1 MFPRMRCATV
11 ADRRRFRKTPPR
23 PRVSVV
29 NLRSP
34 AFAILFAVSLIAAA
48 GNMALQSVLPAIGRE
63 FGLMD
68 TLVSAAFAISALL
81 WTLASPFW
89 ARLSDTLGRK
99 RVIQVGLGG
108 FVVSIAGF
116 GLAATSGLEH
126 WLGPAVAFALMTMAR
141 TIYGLF
147 GSAAPIAS
155 QAYVADRTSPEQRTQ
170 AMSLLASAQG
180 LGTVIGPALAPF
192 FVLPLVGLAGPMYAF
207 ALFGA
212 AVLFVVW
219 RRLPSGE
226 AVRIPSPSGH
236 REAAK
241 GLWKDPRVRDYL
253 LYGLLVTGA
262 QAVNISVLGFH
273 IIDELAVT
281 GTGAR
286 DAQPFIG
293 IAMLSGAAATLMVQW
308 GLIPLLKMQP
318 RDLMRWGAGLALAG
332 NLMSIAS
339 PGYYGV
345 VIGYAVVSMG
355 VGFARPG
362 FTAGSSLSVGPAEQG
377 AVAGL
382 MMSLAGLSFLAPP
395 VIGVALYE
403 LSEPAPFVANAVLLA
418 AATALCFL
426 STRLRAGPPDLPDRE
441 ETPSPETPP
450 ASQPGPEGNR

>member
-1 MFPRMRCATV
+1 M
-11 ADRRRFRKTPPR
+11 
-23 PRVSVV
+23 

-34 AFAILFAVSLIAAA
+34 AFAILFSVSLIAAA

-63 FGLMD
+63 FRLSD
-68 TLVSAAFAISALL
+68 TLVAGAFAISALM

-89 ARLSDTLGRK
+89 ARLSDRLGRK
-99 RVIQVGLGG
+99 KVILIGLSG
-108 FVVSIAGF
+108 FVVSMGGF
-116 GLAATSGLEH
+116 GLAATSGLEG
-126 WLGPAVAFALMTMAR
+126 WLAAAVAFALMAVAR
-141 TIYGLF
+141 TVYGVF

-180 LGTVIGPALAPF
+180 LGTVVGPALAPF
-192 FVLPLVGLAGPMYAF
+192 FVLPLIGLAGPMYAF

-212 AVLFVVW
+212 VVLFVTW

-226 AVRIPSPSGH
+226 VVRKPSPGGRH
-236 REAAK
+236 GDAGK
-241 GLWKDPRVRDYL
+241 GLWKDRRVRDYL

-273 IIDELAVT
+273 IIDELAASGIT
-281 GTGAR
+281 AR
-286 DAQPFIG
+286 AAQPFIG
-293 IAMLSGAAATLMVQW
+293 IAMLAGAAATLMAQW
-308 GLIPLLKMQP
+308 GLIPLLKLQP
-318 RDLMRWGAGLALAG
+318 RDLMRWGAGLALVG
-332 NLMSIAS
+332 NVMSIAS

-345 VIGYAVVSMG
+345 VVGYAVVSMG
-355 VGFARPG
+355 IGFARPG
-362 FTAGSSLSVGPAEQG
+362 FTAGSSLSVGPHEQG

-382 MMSLAGLSFLAPP
+382 MMSLAGLSFLGPP

-403 LSEPAPFVANAVLLA
+403 LAEPAPFVANALLLA
-418 AATALCFL
+418 VATALCF
-426 STRLRAGPPDLPDRE
+426 SSARLRVGPPDLPDRD

>member
-1 MFPRMRCATV
+1 M
-11 ADRRRFRKTPPR
+11 
-23 PRVSVV
+23 
-29 NLRSP
+29 
-34 AFAILFAVSLIAAA
+34 ILFAVSLIAAA

-63 FGLMD
+63 FGLID
-68 TLVSAAFAISALL
+68 TLVSAAFAISALM

-89 ARLSDTLGRK
+89 ARLSDRLGRK
-99 RVIQVGLGG
+99 RVIQIGLAG
-108 FVVSIAGF
+108 FVASMAGF

-126 WLGPAVAFALMTMAR
+126 WLGPIFAFVLMAVAR
-141 TIYGLF
+141 TIYGVF
-147 GSAAPIAS
+147 GAAAPIAS

-192 FVLPLVGLAGPMYAF
+192 FILPFVGLAGPMYAF
-207 ALFGA
+207 AACGA
-212 AVLFVVW
+212 VVLFVVW

-226 AVRIPSPSGH
+226 VVRQPSPSG
-236 REAAK
+236 RRDVGR

-253 LYGLLVTGA
+253 LYGLLITGA

-273 IIDELAVT
+273 IIDEMSVT
-281 GTGAR
+281 GLAAR
-286 DAQPFIG
+286 EAQPFIG
-293 IAMLSGAAATLMVQW
+293 IAMLAGAAATLMAQW
-308 GLIPLLKMQP
+308 GLIPLLRLQP
-318 RDLMRWGAGLALAG
+318 RDLMRWGAALALAG
-332 NLMSIAS
+332 NLLSIAS

-362 FTAGSSLSVGPAEQG
+362 FVAGSSLSVTSGEQG

-382 MMSLAGLSFLAPP
+382 MMSLAGLSYLIPP
-395 VIGVALYE
+395 VVGVALYE
-403 LSEPAPFVANAVLLA
+403 LSEPAPFIANTLLLVGAV
-418 AATALCFL
+418 ALCFL
-426 STRLRAGPPDLPDRE
+426 SASLRAGPADLPDRE

>member
-1 MFPRMRCATV
+1 
-11 ADRRRFRKTPPR
+11 
-23 PRVSVV
+23 V

-34 AFAILFAVSLIAAA
+34 AFAILFSVSLIAAA

-63 FGLMD
+63 FRLSD
-68 TLVSAAFAISALL
+68 TLVAGAFAISALM
-81 WTLASPFW
+81 WTIASPFW
-89 ARLSDTLGRK
+89 ARLSDRLGRK
-99 RVIQVGLGG
+99 RVILIGLSG
-108 FVVSIAGF
+108 FVLSMSGF
-116 GLAATSGLEH
+116 GLAATSGLEQ
-126 WLGPAVAFALMTMAR
+126 WLGAGLAFTLMAVAR
-141 TIYGLF
+141 TIYGVF

-155 QAYVADRTSPEQRTQ
+155 QAYVADRTTPEQRTQ

-212 AVLFVVW
+212 VVLFVVW
-219 RRLPSGE
+219 RKLPSGE
-226 AVRIPSPSGH
+226 VVRIPSRSGRH
-236 REAAK
+236 DAGK

-281 GTGAR
+281 GIAAR

-293 IAMLSGAAATLMVQW
+293 IAMLAGAAATLMVQW
-308 GLIPLLKMQP
+308 GLIPLLKLQP
-318 RDLMRWGAGLALAG
+318 ADLMRWGAGLALVG

-345 VIGYAVVSMG
+345 VVGYAVVSMG
-355 VGFARPG
+355 IGFARPG
-362 FTAGSSLSVGPAEQG
+362 FTAGSSLSVGPHEQG
-377 AVAGL
+377 AIAGL
-382 MMSLAGLSFLAPP
+382 MMSLAGLSFLGPP

-403 LSEPAPFVANAVLLA
+403 LAEPAPFIANALMLA
-418 AATALCFL
+418 AATALCL
-426 STRLRAGPPDLPDRE
+426 LNARLRTGPPDLPDRD

>member
-1 MFPRMRCATV
+1 M
-11 ADRRRFRKTPPR
+11 
-23 PRVSVV
+23 

-34 AFAILFAVSLIAAA
+34 AFMILFAVSLIAAA

-63 FGLMD
+63 FGIRD
-68 TLVSAAFAISALL
+68 TIVSSAFAISALM
-81 WTLASPFW
+81 WTLTSPYW
-89 ARLSDTLGRK
+89 ARLSDRLGRK
-99 RVIQVGLGG
+99 KVIMIGLAG
-108 FVVSIAGF
+108 FVASMAGF
-116 GLAATSGLEH
+116 GLAASSGLEG
-126 WLGPAVAFALMTMAR
+126 WLAVLVAFALMAVAR

-155 QAYVADRTSPEQRTQ
+155 QAYVADRTGPEQRTQ

-180 LGTVIGPALAPF
+180 LGTVIGPTLAPVF
-192 FVLPLVGLAGPMYAF
+192 ILPFVGLAGPMYAF

-212 AVLFVVW
+212 AMLVVVW
-219 RRLPSGE
+219 LKLPSGD
-226 AVRIPSPSGH
+226 AVRTPSRSG
-236 REAAK
+236 RKTDAAK

-262 QAVNISVLGFH
+262 QAINISVLGFH
-273 IIDELAVT
+273 IIDELALKGIASGET
-281 GTGAR
+281 A
-286 DAQPFIG
+286 AFIS
-293 IAMLSGAAATLMVQW
+293 IAMLAGAAATLMVQW
-308 GLIPLLKMQP
+308 GLIPLLKLQSA
-318 RDLMRWGAGLALAG
+318 DLMRWGAALALIG
-332 NLMSIAS
+332 NVMTIAA

-345 VIGYAVVSMG
+345 VVGYAVVSMG

-362 FTAGSSLSVGPAEQG
+362 FTAGSSLSVGPHEQG

-403 LSEPAPFVANAVLLA
+403 ITEPAPFIANVLLLA
-418 AATALCFL
+418 AATGLCFA
-426 STRLRAGPPDLPDRE
+426 SSRLRAGPPDLPDRD

>member
-1 MFPRMRCATV
+1 M
-11 ADRRRFRKTPPR
+11 
-23 PRVSVV
+23 

-34 AFAILFAVSLIAAA
+34 AFAILFTVSLIAAA

-63 FGLMD
+63 FRLSD
-68 TLVSAAFAISALL
+68 TLVAGAFAISALM
-81 WTLASPFW
+81 WTFASPFW
-89 ARLSDTLGRK
+89 ARLSDRLGRK
-99 RVIQVGLGG
+99 TVILIGLSG
-108 FVVSIAGF
+108 FVLSMGGF
-116 GLAATSGLEH
+116 GLAATSGLEQ
-126 WLGPAVAFALMTMAR
+126 WLGAGMAFALMVVAR
-141 TIYGLF
+141 TIYGVF

-212 AVLFVVW
+212 VVLLVTW

-226 AVRIPSPSGH
+226 VVRKPSPSG
-236 REAAK
+236 RTRGDAGK

-253 LYGLLVTGA
+253 LYGLFLTGA

-273 IIDELAVT
+273 IIDELAAT
-281 GTGAR
+281 GVAAR

-293 IAMLSGAAATLMVQW
+293 IAMLAGAAATLMAQW
-308 GLIPLLKMQP
+308 GLIPLLKLQP
-318 RDLMRWGAGLALAG
+318 RDLMRWGAALALIG

-345 VIGYAVVSMG
+345 VVGYAVVSMG

-362 FTAGSSLSVGPAEQG
+362 FTAGSSLSVGPHEQG

-403 LSEPAPFVANAVLLA
+403 LSEPAPFIANVVLLA
-418 AATALCFL
+418 AATALCFA
-426 STRLRAGPPDLPDRE
+426 SARLRGGPPDLPGRD